1 MTEKIY
7 PNKSRTRPSS
17 NVLGNDTIRNKRIVP
32 MFKYIAI
39 ALVVI
44 VAGILI
50 AAATRPD
57 NFRVERAIRISAPAE
72 KIFHYVNDFH
82 QWGVWSPWEK
92 LDPAMK
98 RNYAGSL
105 TGNGAIYEWQG
116 NGKVGQGRM
125 EILDATEPQHV
136 IIKLDFI
143 QPIEG
148 HNRATFNFLPA
159 GTDTEVVWSMDGP
172 SPYISKVMGLIFN
185 MDRLIGT

>member
-1 MTEKIY
+1 
-7 PNKSRTRPSS
+7 
-17 NVLGNDTIRNKRIVP
+17 

-44 VAGILI
+44 VAAILI
-50 AAATRPD
+50 AAASRPD
-57 NFRVERAIRISAPAE
+57 NFRVERAVRISAQPE

-98 RNYAGSL
+98 RNYAGPQA
-105 TGNGAIYEWQG
+105 GNGAVYEWQG

-148 HNRATFNFLPA
+148 HNRATFNFQPA
-159 GTDTEVVWSMDGP
+159 GPDTEVVWSMEGP

-185 MDRLIGT
+185 MDRLIGTDFETGLANLKAASEK

>member
-1 MTEKIY
+1 
-7 PNKSRTRPSS
+7 
-17 NVLGNDTIRNKRIVP
+17 

-39 ALVVI
+39 TLIVI

-50 AAATRPD
+50 AAARRPD

-98 RNYAGSL
+98 RNYAGPAA
-105 TGNGAIYEWQG
+105 GNGAVYDWQG

-125 EILDATEPQHV
+125 QILDATEPRHI

-143 QPIEG
+143 KPFEG
-148 HNRATFNFLPA
+148 HNRATFNFQPA
-159 GTDTEVVWSMDGP
+159 GNDTEVVWTMEGP

-185 MDRLIGT
+185 MDRLIGTDFETGLANLAAASEK

>member
-1 MTEKIY
+1 
-7 PNKSRTRPSS
+7 
-17 NVLGNDTIRNKRIVP
+17 

-44 VAGILI
+44 VAAILI

-57 NFRVERAIRISAPAE
+57 NFRVERGIRVSAPAE

-98 RNYAGSL
+98 RSFAGPQS
-105 TGNGAIYEWQG
+105 GNGAVYEWQG

-125 EILDATEPQHV
+125 EIIDATGPGHV
-136 IIKLDFI
+136 IIKLDFLK
-143 QPIEG
+143 PLEG
-148 HNRATFNFLPA
+148 HDRATFNFQPV
-159 GTDTEVVWSMDGP
+159 GNDTEVVWSMDGP
-172 SPYISKVMGLIFN
+172 SPYLSKVMGLFFN
-185 MDRLIGT
+185 MDKLIGDDFEKGLANLKAASETSAGEASPGETSPGEK